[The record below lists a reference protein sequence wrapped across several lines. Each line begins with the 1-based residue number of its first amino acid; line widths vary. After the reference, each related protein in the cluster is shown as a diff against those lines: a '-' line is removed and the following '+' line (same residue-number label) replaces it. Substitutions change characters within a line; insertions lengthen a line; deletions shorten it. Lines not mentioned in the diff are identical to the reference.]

1 MKKILEAELIS
12 LAHRVLKLKNRSQ
25 TIQLQ
30 QETQKLYEQLTMLRF
45 FEENEQRLNG
55 EIQEEA
61 FVDAVESHTIHADKE
76 IPVQEEAMVE
86 VEKTPEPVLEEVIA
100 EEPIVQEEEEIEEE
114 EHIEEEVAQTQEEEI
129 TSEKEEIKDEP
140 VANPQSDVQYE
151 DMFSADF
158 QEPDF
163 VKVEDIAP
171 ETVAATGLLFD
182 AVETAPKEETSEDI
196 KETSVPL
203 ATETVFKP
211 KSINDKFNK
220 GINIGLNDRIAFEK
234 RLFNGSADDFNR
246 VLSQLNTLD
255 SYQEV
260 HSFIN
265 DFVKPDYNNWDGLE
279 EYETRFLEI
288 VEKKFN

>member
-12 LAHRVLKLKNRSQ
+12 LAHRVLKLKNRSE

-55 EIQEEA
+55 EIQQEA
-61 FVDAVESHTIHADKE
+61 FIAAVESHTIHAEKE
-76 IPVQEEAMVE
+76 TATKEETVVE
-86 VEKTPEPVLEEVIA
+86 VEKSPEPVLKEVIA
-100 EEPIVQEEEEIEEE
+100 EEPILLEKEELENEELIEQEE
-114 EHIEEEVAQTQEEEI
+114 VQTQEEVIAEKGEI
-129 TSEKEEIKDEP
+129 EDNPVVTPQEE
-140 VANPQSDVQYE
+140 VQYQ
-151 DMFSADF
+151 DMFAADF
-158 QEPDF
+158 EDLDF

-171 ETVAATGLLFD
+171 ETIAATGLLFD
-182 AVETAPKEETSEDI
+182 AVEVNPEQPK
-196 KETSVPL
+196 
-203 ATETVFKP
+203 TETVAQPEAEKAP

-246 VLSQLNTLD
+246 VLSQLNSLE

-265 DFVKPDYNNWDGLE
+265 DFVKPDYNNWNGLE

>member
-12 LAHRVLKLKNRSQ
+12 LAHRVLKLKNRSE

-55 EIQEEA
+55 EIQQEA
-61 FVDAVESHTIHADKE
+61 FIAAVESHTIHAEKE
-76 IPVQEEAMVE
+76 TATKVETVVE
-86 VEKTPEPVLEEVIA
+86 VEKSPEPVLKEVIA
-100 EEPIVQEEEEIEEE
+100 EEPIVQVQEEELENEELIEQ
-114 EHIEEEVAQTQEEEI
+114 EEVQTQEEVIAEKGEI
-129 TSEKEEIKDEP
+129 EDNPVVTPQEE
-140 VANPQSDVQYE
+140 VQYQ
-151 DMFSADF
+151 DMFAADF
-158 QEPDF
+158 EDLDF

-171 ETVAATGLLFD
+171 ETIAATGLLFD
-182 AVETAPKEETSEDI
+182 AVEVNPEKPK
-196 KETSVPL
+196 
-203 ATETVFKP
+203 TETVAQPEAEKAP

-246 VLSQLNTLD
+246 VLSQLNSLE

-265 DFVKPDYNNWDGLE
+265 DFVKPDYNNWNGLE

>member
-12 LAHRVLKLKNRSQ
+12 LAHRVLKLKNRSE

-61 FVDAVESHTIHADKE
+61 YIAAVESHTIHAEKE
-76 IPVQEEAMVE
+76 NATTLETVVE
-86 VEKTPEPVLEEVIA
+86 VEKSPEPVLEEVIA
-100 EEPIVQEEEEIEEE
+100 EEPMVQAQEEILENEELIEQ
-114 EHIEEEVAQTQEEEI
+114 EEVQTQEEEI
-129 TSEKEEIKDEP
+129 IAEKEEIEEKP
-140 VANPQSDVQYE
+140 VVTPQEEVQYQ
-151 DMFSADF
+151 DMFAADF
-158 QEPDF
+158 EELDF
-163 VKVEDIAP
+163 VKIEDIAP
-171 ETVAATGLLFD
+171 ETIAASGLLFD
-182 AVETAPKEETSEDI
+182 AVEVNPEQPK
-196 KETSVPL
+196 
-203 ATETVFKP
+203 TETVAQPEAEKAP
-211 KSINDKFNK
+211 RSINDKFNK

-246 VLSQLNTLD
+246 VLSQLNSLE

-265 DFVKPDYNNWDGLE
+265 DFVKPDYNNWNGLE

>member
-12 LAHRVLKLKNRSQ
+12 LAHRVLKLKNRSE

-55 EIQEEA
+55 EIQQEA
-61 FVDAVESHTIHADKE
+61 FIAAVESHTIHAEKE
-76 IPVQEEAMVE
+76 TATKVETVVE
-86 VEKTPEPVLEEVIA
+86 VEKSPEPVLKEVIA
-100 EEPIVQEEEEIEEE
+100 EEPILLEKEELENEELIEQEE
-114 EHIEEEVAQTQEEEI
+114 VQTQEEVIAEKGEI
-129 TSEKEEIKDEP
+129 EDNPVVTPQEE
-140 VANPQSDVQYE
+140 VQYQ
-151 DMFSADF
+151 DMFAADF
-158 QEPDF
+158 EDLDF
-163 VKVEDIAP
+163 VKIEDIAP
-171 ETVAATGLLFD
+171 ETIAATGLLFD
-182 AVETAPKEETSEDI
+182 AVEVNPEQPK
-196 KETSVPL
+196 
-203 ATETVFKP
+203 TETVAQPEAEKAS

-220 GINIGLNDRIAFEK
+220 GIIIGLNDRIAFEK

-246 VLSQLNTLD
+246 VLSQLNSLE

-265 DFVKPDYNNWDGLE
+265 DFVKPDYNNWNGLE

>member
-12 LAHRVLKLKNRSQ
+12 LAHRVLKLKNRSE

-61 FVDAVESHTIHADKE
+61 FIAVVASHTIHAEKE
-76 IPVQEEAMVE
+76 TATTLETVVE
-86 VEKTPEPVLEEVIA
+86 VEKTQEPVLKEVIA
-100 EEPIVQEEEEIEEE
+100 EEPMVQAEEEILENEEL
-114 EHIEEEVAQTQEEEI
+114 IEQEEVQTQEEEI
-129 TSEKEEIKDEP
+129 IAEKEEIEEKP
-140 VANPQSDVQYE
+140 VVTPQEEVQYQ
-151 DMFSADF
+151 DMFAADF
-158 QEPDF
+158 EELDF

-171 ETVAATGLLFD
+171 ETIAASGLLFD
-182 AVETAPKEETSEDI
+182 SVEVNPEQPK
-196 KETSVPL
+196 
-203 ATETVFKP
+203 TETVAQPEAEKAP

-246 VLSQLNTLD
+246 VLSQLNSLE

-265 DFVKPDYNNWDGLE
+265 DFVKPDYNNWNGLE

>member
-12 LAHRVLKLKNRSQ
+12 LAHRVLKLKNRSE

-55 EIQEEA
+55 EIQQEA
-61 FVDAVESHTIHADKE
+61 FIAAVESHTIHAEKE
-76 IPVQEEAMVE
+76 SATKVETVVE
-86 VEKTPEPVLEEVIA
+86 VEKSPEPVLKEVIA
-100 EEPIVQEEEEIEEE
+100 EEPIVQVQEEELENEELIEQ
-114 EHIEEEVAQTQEEEI
+114 EEVQTQEEVIAEKGEI
-129 TSEKEEIKDEP
+129 EDNPVVTPQEE
-140 VANPQSDVQYE
+140 VQYQ
-151 DMFSADF
+151 DMFAADF
-158 QEPDF
+158 EDLDF

-171 ETVAATGLLFD
+171 ETIAATGLLFD
-182 AVETAPKEETSEDI
+182 AVEVNPEQPK
-196 KETSVPL
+196 
-203 ATETVFKP
+203 TETVAQPEAEKAP

-246 VLSQLNTLD
+246 VLSQLNSLE

-265 DFVKPDYNNWDGLE
+265 DFVKPDYNNWNGLE

>member
-12 LAHRVLKLKNRSQ
+12 LAHRVLKLKNRSE

-61 FVDAVESHTIHADKE
+61 YIAAVESHTIHAEKE
-76 IPVQEEAMVE
+76 NATTLETVVE
-86 VEKTPEPVLEEVIA
+86 VEKSPEPVLEEVIA
-100 EEPIVQEEEEIEEE
+100 EEPMVQAQEEILENEELIEQ
-114 EHIEEEVAQTQEEEI
+114 EEVQTQEEEI
-129 TSEKEEIKDEP
+129 IAEKEEIEEKP
-140 VANPQSDVQYE
+140 VVTPQEEVQYQ
-151 DMFSADF
+151 DMFAADF
-158 QEPDF
+158 EELDF
-163 VKVEDIAP
+163 VKIEDIAP
-171 ETVAATGLLFD
+171 ETIAASGLLFD
-182 AVETAPKEETSEDI
+182 AVEVNPEQPK
-196 KETSVPL
+196 
-203 ATETVFKP
+203 TETVAQPEAEKAP

-246 VLSQLNTLD
+246 VLSQLNSLE

-265 DFVKPDYNNWDGLE
+265 DFVKPDYNNWNGLE

>member
-12 LAHRVLKLKNRSQ
+12 LAHRVLKLKNRSE

-61 FVDAVESHTIHADKE
+61 YIAAVESHTIHAEKE
-76 IPVQEEAMVE
+76 NATTLETVVE
-86 VEKTPEPVLEEVIA
+86 VEKSPEPVLEEVIA
-100 EEPIVQEEEEIEEE
+100 EEPMVQAEEEILENEEL
-114 EHIEEEVAQTQEEEI
+114 IEQEEVQTQEEEI
-129 TSEKEEIKDEP
+129 IAKKEEIEEKP
-140 VANPQSDVQYE
+140 VVTPQEEVQYQ
-151 DMFSADF
+151 DMFAADF
-158 QEPDF
+158 EELDF
-163 VKVEDIAP
+163 VKIEDIAP
-171 ETVAATGLLFD
+171 ETIAASGLLFD
-182 AVETAPKEETSEDI
+182 AVEVNPEQPK
-196 KETSVPL
+196 
-203 ATETVFKP
+203 TETVAQPEAEKAP

-246 VLSQLNTLD
+246 VLSQLNSLE

-265 DFVKPDYNNWDGLE
+265 DFVKPDYNNWNGLE

>member
-12 LAHRVLKLKNRSQ
+12 LAHRVLKLKNRSE

-61 FVDAVESHTIHADKE
+61 YIAAVESHTIHAEKE
-76 IPVQEEAMVE
+76 TATKVETVVE
-86 VEKTPEPVLEEVIA
+86 VEKTQEPVLKEVIA
-100 EEPIVQEEEEIEEE
+100 EEPMVQAEEEILENEEL
-114 EHIEEEVAQTQEEEI
+114 IEQEEVQTQEEEI
-129 TSEKEEIKDEP
+129 IAKKEEIEEKP
-140 VANPQSDVQYE
+140 VVTPQEEVQYQ
-151 DMFSADF
+151 DMFAADF
-158 QEPDF
+158 EELDF

-171 ETVAATGLLFD
+171 ETIAASGLLFD
-182 AVETAPKEETSEDI
+182 AVEVNPEQPK
-196 KETSVPL
+196 
-203 ATETVFKP
+203 TETVAQPEAEKAP

-234 RLFNGSADDFNR
+234 RLFNGFADDFNR
-246 VLSQLNTLD
+246 VLSQLNSLE

-265 DFVKPDYNNWDGLE
+265 DFVKPDYNNWNGLE

>member
-12 LAHRVLKLKNRSQ
+12 LAHRVLKLKNRSE

-61 FVDAVESHTIHADKE
+61 YIAAVESHTIHAEKE
-76 IPVQEEAMVE
+76 TATKVETVVE
-86 VEKTPEPVLEEVIA
+86 VEKTQEPVLKEVIA
-100 EEPIVQEEEEIEEE
+100 EEPMVQAEEEILENEEL
-114 EHIEEEVAQTQEEEI
+114 IEQEEVQTQEEEI
-129 TSEKEEIKDEP
+129 IAKKEEIEEKP
-140 VANPQSDVQYE
+140 VVTPQEEVQYQ
-151 DMFSADF
+151 DMFAADF
-158 QEPDF
+158 EELDF

-171 ETVAATGLLFD
+171 ETIAASGLLFD
-182 AVETAPKEETSEDI
+182 AVEVNPEQPK
-196 KETSVPL
+196 
-203 ATETVFKP
+203 TETVAQPEAEKAP

-246 VLSQLNTLD
+246 VLSQLNSLE

-265 DFVKPDYNNWDGLE
+265 DFVKPDYNNWNGLE

>member
-12 LAHRVLKLKNRSQ
+12 LAHRVLKLKNRSE

-61 FVDAVESHTIHADKE
+61 YIAAVESHTIHAEKE
-76 IPVQEEAMVE
+76 NATTLETVVE
-86 VEKTPEPVLEEVIA
+86 VEKSPEPVLEEVIA
-100 EEPIVQEEEEIEEE
+100 EEPMVQAQEEILENEELIEQ
-114 EHIEEEVAQTQEEEI
+114 EEVQTQEEEI
-129 TSEKEEIKDEP
+129 IAEKEEIEEKP
-140 VANPQSDVQYE
+140 VVTPQEEVQYQ
-151 DMFSADF
+151 DMFAADF
-158 QEPDF
+158 EELDF
-163 VKVEDIAP
+163 VKIEDIAP
-171 ETVAATGLLFD
+171 ETIAASGLLFD
-182 AVETAPKEETSEDI
+182 AVEVNPEQPK
-196 KETSVPL
+196 
-203 ATETVFKP
+203 TETVAQPEAEKAP

-220 GINIGLNDRIAFEK
+220 GINIGLNDRIAFEN

-246 VLSQLNTLD
+246 VLSQLNSLE

-265 DFVKPDYNNWDGLE
+265 DFVKPDYNNWNGLE

>member
-12 LAHRVLKLKNRSQ
+12 LAHRVLKLKNRSE

-55 EIQEEA
+55 EIQQEA
-61 FVDAVESHTIHADKE
+61 FIAAVESHTIHAEKE
-76 IPVQEEAMVE
+76 TATKVETVVE
-86 VEKTPEPVLEEVIA
+86 VEKSPEPVLKEVIA
-100 EEPIVQEEEEIEEE
+100 EEPIVQVQEEELENEELIEQ
-114 EHIEEEVAQTQEEEI
+114 EEVQTQEEVIAEKGEI
-129 TSEKEEIKDEP
+129 EDNPVVTPQEE
-140 VANPQSDVQYE
+140 VQYQ
-151 DMFSADF
+151 DMFAADF
-158 QEPDF
+158 EDLDF

-171 ETVAATGLLFD
+171 ETIAATGLLFD
-182 AVETAPKEETSEDI
+182 AVEVNPEQPK
-196 KETSVPL
+196 
-203 ATETVFKP
+203 TETVAQPEAEKAP

-246 VLSQLNTLD
+246 VLSQLNSLE

-265 DFVKPDYNNWDGLE
+265 DFVKPDYNNWNGLE

>member
-12 LAHRVLKLKNRSQ
+12 LAHRVLKLKNRSE

-61 FVDAVESHTIHADKE
+61 YIAAVESHTIHAEKE
-76 IPVQEEAMVE
+76 TATKVETVVE
-86 VEKTPEPVLEEVIA
+86 VEKTQEPVLKEVIA
-100 EEPIVQEEEEIEEE
+100 EEPMVQAEEEILENEEL
-114 EHIEEEVAQTQEEEI
+114 IEQEEVQTQEEEI
-129 TSEKEEIKDEP
+129 IAKKEEIEEKP
-140 VANPQSDVQYE
+140 VVTPQEEVQYQ
-151 DMFSADF
+151 DMFAADF
-158 QEPDF
+158 EELDF

-171 ETVAATGLLFD
+171 ETIAASGLLFD
-182 AVETAPKEETSEDI
+182 SVEVNPEQPK
-196 KETSVPL
+196 
-203 ATETVFKP
+203 TETVAQPEAEKAP

-246 VLSQLNTLD
+246 VLSQLNSLE

-265 DFVKPDYNNWDGLE
+265 DFVKPDYNNWNGLE

>member
-12 LAHRVLKLKNRSQ
+12 LAHRVLKLKNRSE

-61 FVDAVESHTIHADKE
+61 YIAAVESHTIHAEKE
-76 IPVQEEAMVE
+76 TATTLETVVE

-100 EEPIVQEEEEIEEE
+100 EEPMVQAEEEILENEEL
-114 EHIEEEVAQTQEEEI
+114 IEQEEVQTQEEEI
-129 TSEKEEIKDEP
+129 IAEKEEIEEKP
-140 VANPQSDVQYE
+140 VVTPQEEVQYQ
-151 DMFSADF
+151 DMFAADF
-158 QEPDF
+158 EELDF

-171 ETVAATGLLFD
+171 ETIAASGLLFD
-182 AVETAPKEETSEDI
+182 SVEVNPEQPK
-196 KETSVPL
+196 
-203 ATETVFKP
+203 TETVAQPEAEKAP

-265 DFVKPDYNNWDGLE
+265 DFVKPDYNNWNGLE

>member
-12 LAHRVLKLKNRSQ
+12 LAHRVLKLKNRSE

-61 FVDAVESHTIHADKE
+61 FIAAVESHTIHAEKE
-76 IPVQEEAMVE
+76 NATTLETVVE
-86 VEKTPEPVLEEVIA
+86 VEKSLEPVLKEVIA
-100 EEPIVQEEEEIEEE
+100 EEPIVQAQEEVLENEELIEQEEVQTQEEVIAEKEEIEENPVVTPQ
-114 EHIEEEVAQTQEEEI
+114 EEV
-129 TSEKEEIKDEP
+129 
-140 VANPQSDVQYE
+140 QYQ
-151 DMFSADF
+151 DMFAADF
-158 QEPDF
+158 EELDF

-171 ETVAATGLLFD
+171 ETIAASGLLFD
-182 AVETAPKEETSEDI
+182 AVEVNPEQPK
-196 KETSVPL
+196 
-203 ATETVFKP
+203 TETVAQPEAEKAP
-211 KSINDKFNK
+211 RSINDKFNK

-246 VLSQLNTLD
+246 VLSQLNSLE

-265 DFVKPDYNNWDGLE
+265 DFVKPDYNNWNGLE

>member
-12 LAHRVLKLKNRSQ
+12 LAHRVLKLKNRSE

-55 EIQEEA
+55 EIQQEA
-61 FVDAVESHTIHADKE
+61 FIAAVESHTIHAEKE
-76 IPVQEEAMVE
+76 SATKVETVVE
-86 VEKTPEPVLEEVIA
+86 VEKSPEPVLKEVIA
-100 EEPIVQEEEEIEEE
+100 EEPILLEKEELENEELIEQEE
-114 EHIEEEVAQTQEEEI
+114 VQTQEEVIAEKGEI
-129 TSEKEEIKDEP
+129 EDNPVVTPQEE
-140 VANPQSDVQYE
+140 VQYQ
-151 DMFSADF
+151 DMFAADF
-158 QEPDF
+158 EDLDF

-171 ETVAATGLLFD
+171 ETIAATGLLFD
-182 AVETAPKEETSEDI
+182 AVEVNPEQPK
-196 KETSVPL
+196 
-203 ATETVFKP
+203 TETVAQPEAEKAP

-246 VLSQLNTLD
+246 VLSQLNSLE

-265 DFVKPDYNNWDGLE
+265 DFVKPDYNNWNGLE

>member
-12 LAHRVLKLKNRSQ
+12 LAHRVLKLKNRSE

-61 FVDAVESHTIHADKE
+61 FIAVVASHTIHAEKE
-76 IPVQEEAMVE
+76 TATTLETVVE
-86 VEKTPEPVLEEVIA
+86 VEKTQEPVLKEVIA
-100 EEPIVQEEEEIEEE
+100 EEPMVQAEEEILENEEL
-114 EHIEEEVAQTQEEEI
+114 IEQEEVQTQEEEI
-129 TSEKEEIKDEP
+129 IAEKEEIEEKP
-140 VANPQSDVQYE
+140 VVTPQEEVQYQ
-151 DMFSADF
+151 DMFAADF
-158 QEPDF
+158 EELDF

-171 ETVAATGLLFD
+171 ETIAASGLLFD
-182 AVETAPKEETSEDI
+182 SVEVNPEQPK
-196 KETSVPL
+196 
-203 ATETVFKP
+203 TETVAQPEAEKAP

-246 VLSQLNTLD
+246 VLSQLNSLE

-265 DFVKPDYNNWDGLE
+265 DFVKPDYNNWNGLE

-288 VEKKFN
+288 IEKKFN

>member
-12 LAHRVLKLKNRSQ
+12 LAHRVLKLKNRSE

-55 EIQEEA
+55 EIQQEA
-61 FVDAVESHTIHADKE
+61 FIAAVESHTIHAEKE
-76 IPVQEEAMVE
+76 TATKVETVVE
-86 VEKTPEPVLEEVIA
+86 VEKSPEPVLKEVIA
-100 EEPIVQEEEEIEEE
+100 EEPIVQVQEEELENEELIEQ
-114 EHIEEEVAQTQEEEI
+114 EEVQTQEEVIAEKGEI
-129 TSEKEEIKDEP
+129 EDNPVVTPQEE
-140 VANPQSDVQYE
+140 VQYQ
-151 DMFSADF
+151 DMFAADF
-158 QEPDF
+158 EDLDF

-171 ETVAATGLLFD
+171 ETIAATGLLFD
-182 AVETAPKEETSEDI
+182 AVEVNPEQPK
-196 KETSVPL
+196 
-203 ATETVFKP
+203 TETVEQPEAEKAP

-246 VLSQLNTLD
+246 VLSQLNSLE

-265 DFVKPDYNNWDGLE
+265 DFVKPDYNNWNGLE